1 MLDVDV
7 SHSEMWSLRRYE
19 LAAWTLFVFL
29 IGVLPLAARR
39 NVNATGAVA
48 EVRVQPL
55 NADPRRTPAQP
66 ATVESAWRLDV
77 NTATE
82 AELELLPGIGPGR
95 ARAILKERQK
105 RGAFHTIWEL
115 TEVPGVTKALLQRL
129 EPLLRAAP
137 PPH

>member
-29 IGVLPLAARR
+29 IGMVPLVARR
-39 NVNATGAVA
+39 NVSSAGAVS
-48 EVRVQPL
+48 EVRVQTL
-55 NADPRRTPAQP
+55 NANGRRAPAQT
-66 ATVESAWRLDV
+66 AITESSWRLDV
-77 NTATE
+77 NAATE
-82 AELELLPGIGPGR
+82 SELELLPGIGSGR

-115 TEVPGVTKALLQRL
+115 TEVPGVTKALVQRL
-129 EPLLRAAP
+129 EPLLRASP